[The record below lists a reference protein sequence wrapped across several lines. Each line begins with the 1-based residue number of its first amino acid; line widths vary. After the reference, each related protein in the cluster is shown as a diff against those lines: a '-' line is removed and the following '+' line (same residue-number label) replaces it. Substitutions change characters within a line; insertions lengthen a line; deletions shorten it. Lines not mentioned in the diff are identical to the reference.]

1 MHLIGSARAAG
12 LSDMALEAMGKL
24 DAITDHNESLNS
36 LALPLAPLGLF
47 QLLRLMYDR
56 ERRLRG
62 CKSASE
68 L

>member
-1 MHLIGSARAAG
+1 
-12 LSDMALEAMGKL
+12 MALEARCKL

-36 LALPLAPLGLF
+36 LALLLAPLGLF

-56 ERRLRG
+56 ERKLRG
-62 CKSASE
+62 CKNASE